1 MTFKEYAKQIQAT
14 ENFLDVL
21 NFYSIHYK
29 KENNYYKASCPLH
42 DEKTPSFFVYQE
54 GDKAKFKCQGCGK
67 NGDIIDFIQYKEG
80 INNKQDAL
88 KRVYEILGLKLD
100 LKPSKLDKLKE
111 YIYNNMQ
118 MEGYK
123 IESIYIYTLEDHTP
137 SFLKVKYR
145 SLTDK
150 SKKDMRTY
158 KIIDTGEFY
167 KLSTKE
173 KSGEYIYTI
182 YNYPKVKQAIG
193 KQQYIYIVE
202 GEKDAETLNKL
213 GLTATTFYSKKWQE
227 AYTKQL
233 QDAKVVFIGDTGEAG
248 EQFKKFVWKNLKDIV
263 RTFRIVTLPGLEQLG
278 DNKDVTD
285 WIEAGHT
292 KEELK
297 EAIKDSWDWKVSTE
311 WKDITKITKK
321 DGTEEIK
328 PLKTL
333 DNFKL
338 LLKKSKTNVFFNV
351 ISKEIEAKS
360 KTFDAYDQNMLENEI
375 YSYCN
380 KINFRHT
387 AQEIR
392 ANLRSIAKKN
402 QVNPFKKYL
411 DGLKDKWDGKS
422 RLEEFYNL
430 FETVEFFNEDL
441 KKNILKTWLLQFLG
455 SAYDKNFKGQG
466 VLVLKGKQG
475 MKKTTSME
483 YLIPV
488 KEPWVFLSEQKF
500 VDSRDGVQTITSN
513 QLVELSE
520 FARSAKEVDALKG
533 FVTTPY
539 DKYVLK
545 YAPNPETFKRYT
557 VYYATINDDEF
568 LIDID
573 NRRFWILD
581 LISMD
586 FEGFKKFN
594 FNQLWAELYH
604 IYHIEGYKKYWMD
617 DAELEVLEESNQG
630 FKFKGELEGQIEL
643 CFDFRSKRKVWMTT
657 TEVLEVL
664 GKAYTPT
671 KLTRT
676 LKSMKIEQKTFNNKT
691 MPRNKYNAMP
701 FPKWW
706 KGKVQGEYKNRVV
719 NAQVIEM
726 TPDDNEELIKENK
739 AMKELLL
746 KYKADNLE
754 KQKQI
759 EELKE
764 LLNFYEAKFSGEII

>member
-1 MTFKEYAKQIQAT
+1 MTFKEYVKQIQAT

-167 KLSTKE
+167 KLSTKK

-285 WIEAGHT
+285 WIETGHT
-292 KEELK
+292 KDELI
-297 EAIKDSWDWKVSTE
+297 EAIKE
-311 WKDITKITKK
+311 AKDIKWYIHWKQFSLSQKDKKIIPIKCIENFEQILKRSNTQVFYNEITKNIEVK
-321 DGTEEIK
+321 TTTFKNYTLDTLIVEIQSLCSIIGYK
-328 PLKTL
+328 CLKTEVRDWLITVAYKNSINPFRNYL
-333 DNFKL
+333 DN
-338 LLKKSKTNVFFNV
+338 
-351 ISKEIEAKS
+351 
-360 KTFDAYDQNMLENEI
+360 
-375 YSYCN
+375 
-380 KINFRHT
+380 
-387 AQEIR
+387 
-392 ANLRSIAKKN
+392 
-402 QVNPFKKYL
+402 
-411 DGLKDKWDGKS
+411 LKDKWDNKS
-422 RLEEFYNL
+422 RLEEYYNC

-441 KKNILKTWLLQFLG
+441 KKILIKCWLLQFVD
-455 SAYDKNFKGQG
+455 SAYNPKFTSQG
-466 VLVLKGKQG
+466 LLVLKGKQG
-475 MKKTTSME
+475 IGKTTAMSK
-483 YLIPV
+483 LIPI
-488 KEPWVFLSEQKF
+488 EEDWVFLPEQSF
-500 VDSRDGVQTITSN
+500 RNDRDSIQKVISN
-513 QLVELSE
+513 QLVEFSE
-520 FARSAKEVDALKG
+520 FARSNKAVDELKA
-533 FVTTPY
+533 FITTPIDRLSLKY
-539 DKYVLK
+539 DKFTTDFRRK
-545 YAPNPETFKRYT
+545 TI
-557 VYYATINDDEF
+557 YYATVNDAQF
-568 LIDID
+568 LIDEE
-573 NRRFWILD
+573 NRRFWIID
-581 LISMD
+581 LASINR
-586 FEGFKKFN
+586 EKLNKFN
-594 FNQLWAELYH
+594 YNQLWAELYY
-604 IYHIEGYKKYWMD
+604 IYHVMGDKKCFLNDEETQM
-617 DAELEVLEESNQG
+617 LEESNQQ
-630 FKFKGELEGQIEL
+630 FKVQDELTTDIL
-643 CFDFRSKRKVWMTT
+643 NTFDFNSDKRIYLTSAEVVQFLPKREGATKVARRLNGLHIKNNRM
-657 TEVLEVL
+657 
-664 GKAYTPT
+664 KDST
-671 KLTRT
+671 KN
-676 LKSMKIEQKTFNNKT
+676 ME
-691 MPRNKYNAMP
+691 RNTYFEMP
-701 FPKWW
+701 FPKFWL
-706 KGKVQGEYKNRVV
+706 GKVDKKFKDRIVGITVVPEKNS
-719 NAQVIEM
+719 NNDNDLIIELRKQL
-726 TPDDNEELIKENK
+726 DFYRNKCAELMKEN
-739 AMKELLL
+739 
-746 KYKADNLE
+746 
-754 KQKQI
+754 Q
-759 EELKE
+759 ELKE
-764 LLNFYEAKFSGEII
+764 INEWYERKIQKVDF